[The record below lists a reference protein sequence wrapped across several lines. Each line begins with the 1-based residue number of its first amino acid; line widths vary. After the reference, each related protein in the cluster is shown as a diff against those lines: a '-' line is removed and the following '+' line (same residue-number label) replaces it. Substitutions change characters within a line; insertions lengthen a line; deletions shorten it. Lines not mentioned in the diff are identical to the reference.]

1 MGLRVTFLSGPRHSG
16 KSALSRMMIAR
27 LYKQNPHYIRLVDHS
42 GDKKAPSVEMK
53 KPASKYGVAT
63 ASWLDFDP
71 ERIIEVLSD
80 TLTAIHKSDRYGTV
94 LIEADADPALRCAY
108 PYDHRIFVM
117 PVPSMIEDVFRDPQR
132 AAVELQRVLDDTA
145 SFASEI
151 FGLFSGDSVNEV
163 DPSEER
169 VDMSDSQMRH
179 FLYSPLGDEL
189 ATRIQLQPAYHGLVE
204 SDVVIVNSGIGVRG
218 PKTKECLRRITHLL
232 ERTRGQA
239 GRQHDLF
246 TCDLREKE
254 GKVDRKLL
262 RALRPMCLGGK

>member
-16 KSALSRMMIAR
+16 KSALSRLMITR
-27 LYKQNPHYIRLVDHS
+27 LYKQKPHYIRLVDHLE
-42 GDKKAPSVEMK
+42 GKKAPSVELQE
-53 KPASKYGVAT
+53 PAPNYGVET

-80 TLTAIHKSDRYGTV
+80 TLTAIHKRDRFGTV
-94 LIEADADPALRCAY
+94 LIEADADAALRCAY

-117 PVPSMIEDVFRDPQR
+117 PVPSMIEVVFRDTQR
-132 AAVELQRVLDDTA
+132 AAIELQRVLDDTA
-145 SFASEI
+145 MFASEI
-151 FGLFSGDSVNEV
+151 FGLFSSDSINEV

-169 VDMSDSQMRH
+169 ADLSDSQMRQ

-204 SDVVIVNSGIGVRG
+204 SDVVIVNSGVGVRG
-218 PKTKECLRRITHLL
+218 PKTKECLRRISHLL
-232 ERTRGQA
+232 ERTRGQTN
-239 GRQHDLF
+239 RQHDLF
-246 TCDLREKE
+246 KYNLSDKE
-254 GKVDRKLL
+254 SKIERRML